1 MIQASVGPFLLPH
14 SGSPMSSGK
23 KKKSSKK
30 SSSGKSI
37 LPIVLGA
44 VAGLVLF
51 GALIWGAMSV
61 SKQRKVVA
69 GYDASVT
76 KITEAIK
83 SRDPELGQGLVKLP
97 EIDAMITGKPTVTR
111 ETKDGAD
118 FAVYSWSS
126 SVGFRLKLEKN
137 GLNDE
142 VVELVTFGTK

>member
-1 MIQASVGPFLLPH
+1 
-14 SGSPMSSGK
+14 MSSGK

-61 SKQRKVVA
+61 MGQRKVVV

-76 KITEAIK
+76 KITEAIR
-83 SRDPELGQGLVKLP
+83 SRGDESTQGLLKLT
-97 EIDAMITGKPTVTR
+97 EIDAMISGKPTVTR

-142 VVELVTFGTK
+142 VVELVTFGSK

>member
-1 MIQASVGPFLLPH
+1 
-14 SGSPMSSGK
+14 MSSGK

-61 SKQRKVVA
+61 MGQRKVVV

-76 KITEAIK
+76 KITEAIR
-83 SRDPELGQGLVKLP
+83 SRGDESTQGLLKLT
-97 EIDAMITGKPTVTR
+97 EIDAMISGKPTVTR

-137 GLNDE
+137 GPIDE
-142 VVELVTFGTK
+142 VVELVTFGAQ